1 MEASEGSIQAGSLLL
16 LLPLLLVASLPLPA
30 PARAVALEWVAVG
43 EPGNPCDSE
52 TDGCYGSVAYP
63 YEIGRFE
70 VTNAQYAEFLDA
82 VAADDPGALY
92 DARMGSDAD
101 FGGITRTGA
110 EGSYD
115 YAAKPGFAAKPV
127 VFVTF
132 WDALRFANWLH
143 NGRPTGAQGPA
154 TTEDGA
160 YTLSAPAIAENT
172 VVANPGATHFLP
184 SEDEWHKAAYYA
196 PGLGLF
202 WEYPTQ
208 TSVPTA
214 CVLPALDDGNAA
226 NCWPATSP
234 DGALTD
240 AGAYAASAS
249 ATGTYDQ
256 GGNVREWNETIS
268 FTLSRVVRGGSW
280 FTSAGAFAA
289 TNRESRDPA
298 SSDDDLGFRV
308 ARVPEP
314 AAGLA
319 GLAVAGALAVLRRR
333 AREGRDR
340 G

>member
-1 MEASEGSIQAGSLLL
+1 MRVGSSSIQAGLLL
-16 LLPLLLVASLPLPA
+16 LLSSSFPA
-30 PARAVALEWVAVG
+30 LAHAVDLEWAAVG
-43 EPGNPCDSE
+43 DPGNPCDAE
-52 TDGCYGSVAYP
+52 TDGCYGSVPYL

-70 VTNAQYAEFLDA
+70 VTNLQYTAFLNA
-82 VAADDPGALY
+82 VADDDPGALY
-92 DARMGSDAD
+92 DARMGSDAS
-101 FGGITRTGA
+101 FGGITRTGS
-110 EGSYD
+110 EGSYA
-115 YAAKPGFAAKPV
+115 YAARPGFADRPV

-132 WDALRFANWLH
+132 WDAVRFANWLH
-143 NGRPTGAQGPA
+143 NGQPEGAQGPA

-160 YTLSAPAIAENT
+160 YTLSPLGIEENT

-184 SEDEWHKAAYYA
+184 SENEWHKAAYYA
-196 PGLGLF
+196 LGLGF
-202 WEYPTQ
+202 YWEYPTQ
-208 TSVPTA
+208 ASVATA

-240 AGAYAASAS
+240 VGSYAASPS
-249 ATGTYDQ
+249 AVGSYDQ

-289 TNRESRDPA
+289 TNREARDPA
-298 SSDDDLGFRV
+298 SADDDLGFRV

-319 GLAVAGALAVLRRR
+319 GLAAAAVLAALRR
-333 AREGRDR
+333 AARDR